1 MLTDKQ
7 KENIK
12 AILESFNF
20 TRVMKAMDALEWT
33 YVKKDG
39 GKNKYFRPEIKDVMD
54 LAEAL
59 MAGACEAV
67 SNGQDQEICAY
78 RCGGFAAAADRDGE
92 VELSFEIENCYS
104 ADLNY

>member
-12 AILESFNF
+12 IILESFNF

-33 YVKKDG
+33 YVKRDG
-39 GKNKYFRPEIKDVMD
+39 GKNKYVRPDIKDVTD
-54 LAEAL
+54 LAEAV
-59 MAGACEAV
+59 MVDACEAV
-67 SNGQDQEICAY
+67 ALDGGQETCLY
-78 RCGGFAAAADRDGE
+78 RCGGFAAEADSNGE